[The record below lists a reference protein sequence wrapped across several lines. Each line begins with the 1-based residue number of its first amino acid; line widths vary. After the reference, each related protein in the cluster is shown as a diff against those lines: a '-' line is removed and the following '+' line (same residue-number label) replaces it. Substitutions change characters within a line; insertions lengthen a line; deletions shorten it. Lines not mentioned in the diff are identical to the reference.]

1 MVIAIVFVISK
12 GNWANSP
19 LHGRT
24 AITTD
29 FNNYY
34 IILYCLILIEQLDRN
49 I

>member
-1 MVIAIVFVISK
+1 MVIAIVFVINQ

-19 LHGRT
+19 RYGWT
-24 AITTD
+24 ATTSD

-34 IILYCLILIEQLDRN
+34 IILYCVILIEQLDRN